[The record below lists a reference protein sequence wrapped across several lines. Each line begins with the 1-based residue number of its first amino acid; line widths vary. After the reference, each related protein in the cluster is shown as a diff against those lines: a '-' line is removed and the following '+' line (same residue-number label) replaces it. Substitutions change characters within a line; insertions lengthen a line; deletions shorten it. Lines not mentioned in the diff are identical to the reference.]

1 MSYKFSF
8 TSPNYPYRELTNLS
22 EETVYGYNIGSN
34 GVLSRLEI
42 LPNNSITLVG
52 NRYNPTGVALMTKN
66 VPNRPTESYNGEEF
80 LCFLFQF
87 VGSSGYTSFRLY
99 YLNLKEELTLVTDV
113 STYEFECILFPT
125 TTSPLAYPQRLNN

>member
-87 VGSSGYTSFRLY
+87 VDSSGYTSFRLY